1 MAVYDLGDVVALG
14 ITITDANGN
23 PANATAVTATITA
36 PDGTSSTPTLSNT
49 SAGLYDLSYTPTQVG
64 RYTVKWVAIGVNAS
78 AYADEFS
85 VRDINEMG
93 IVSLDEVKAHLN
105 ITTTYDDEELRRV
118 IDAASDLAETYV
130 GQVLGRRTFTEELYD
145 GGADCIRIRNP
156 KAINI
161 ISVYENGALVQP
173 SGYALDYTGQ
183 RLYRVGSSTLYAT
196 NSYGYW
202 TAGFNNVKIS
212 YVAGYVYPPMSAKQ
226 GVLEIVRHLWQTQ
239 RGAMNVMNR
248 QLNGDELYQAP
259 TYSLPRRAM
268 ELLDPTSF
276 PGLA

>member
-93 IVSLDEVKAHLN
+93 IVSL
-105 ITTTYDDEELRRV
+105 
-118 IDAASDLAETYV
+118 
-130 GQVLGRRTFTEELYD
+130 
-145 GGADCIRIRNP
+145 
-156 KAINI
+156 
-161 ISVYENGALVQP
+161 
-173 SGYALDYTGQ
+173 
-183 RLYRVGSSTLYAT
+183 
-196 NSYGYW
+196 
-202 TAGFNNVKIS
+202 
-212 YVAGYVYPPMSAKQ
+212 
-226 GVLEIVRHLWQTQ
+226 
-239 RGAMNVMNR
+239 
-248 QLNGDELYQAP
+248 
-259 TYSLPRRAM
+259 
-268 ELLDPTSF
+268 LLTK
-276 PGLA
+276 L